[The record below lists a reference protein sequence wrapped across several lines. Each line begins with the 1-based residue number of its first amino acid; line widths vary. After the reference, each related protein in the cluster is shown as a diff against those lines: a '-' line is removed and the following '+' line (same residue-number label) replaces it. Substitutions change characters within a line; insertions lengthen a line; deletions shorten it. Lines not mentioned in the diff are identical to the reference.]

1 MHPFL
6 TMGIWSVSLAGMGD
20 EQRQD
25 ICNDLLYGVIQI
37 TAIQAGA
44 LVITYELGCGGGVVT
59 PQYHYSILCGE
70 AGVSVPAQYRYHQME
85 IVGGDIS
92 IQMAYC

>member
-1 MHPFL
+1 MPA
-6 TMGIWSVSLAGMGD
+6 TMGTWSVSLASMGD

-25 ICNDLLYGVIQI
+25 ICEDLRYGVIQI

-70 AGVSVPAQYRYHQME
+70 AGVSVPAQYHQME

-92 IQMAYC
+92 IKMAYC